1 MTSLKRVQGNFCRA
15 VVGTMQKNP
24 IDILYSRPGM
34 YLAPYEKVDAASFI
48 VNFLIAVFEN

>member
-1 MTSLKRVQGNFCRA
+1 
-15 VVGTMQKNP
+15 MQKNP